1 MEIRPALWRL
11 PLESALLAGLG
22 EETTAVIATL
32 RTRNFALVWLAGL
45 ISLTGDWLLMI
56 GLPIYTY
63 TLTGSALATSVMFMA
78 AMAPQFLLSSIAGVF
93 VDRWSRKWT
102 MIVTNVLLALGLLPL
117 LLVHD
122 TRTLWIVYV
131 VALVDSIIAQFFS
144 PAESAILP
152 TLVREDQLV
161 SANSLNALNK
171 NLGRLGGP
179 ALGGLVVAWTGLS
192 GVALLDALSFVIA
205 AALVLGVSSASH
217 QPTATARSSGES
229 VAQAEKGVLREW
241 LAGLRLVPNSR
252 VLRVYFVMF
261 AAMGLG
267 EGILSVLLVV
277 FAESVLHGGA
287 ELLGL
292 MMSAQAV
299 GGLLGSLIV
308 GPFGKRVSPYR
319 LLGACAFVFGIVDLA
334 IVDVPAF
341 VPLTA
346 AVTVVLALFVA
357 VGIPSVG
364 LGIGIDSGVQ
374 MAVPNEYLGRIV
386 GAATALMSL
395 LMLVGMAL
403 AGTLGDRI
411 GAVPMLNVQ
420 GGMYACSGLLVLLAL
435 RRVPARSAV
444 PGEVLATISDEA
456 AVAR

>member
-1 MEIRPALWRL
+1 M
-11 PLESALLAGLG
+11 
-22 EETTAVIATL
+22 IATL

-78 AMAPQFLLSSIAGVF
+78 AILPQLLLGSIAGVF

-102 MIVTNVLLALGLLPL
+102 MVITNALLALGLVPL
-117 LLVHD
+117 LLVHNVC
-122 TRTLWIVYV
+122 TLWIVYA
-131 VALVDSIIAQFFS
+131 VALVESIIAQFFT

-152 TLVREDQLV
+152 TLVCEDQLV
-161 SANSLNALNK
+161 PANSLSALNR

-179 ALGGLVVAWTGLS
+179 ALGGLVVAWMGLS
-192 GVALLDALSFVIA
+192 GVALLDALSFIIA
-205 AALVLGVSSASH
+205 AALVLGVTQAPH
-217 QPTATARSSGES
+217 QATAGTHDPSKAAGQSI
-229 VAQAEKGVLREW
+229 AQAEKGIVREW
-241 LAGLRLVPNSR
+241 LAGLRLVPGSR
-252 VLRVYFVMF
+252 VLKVYLTMF

-267 EGILSVLLVV
+267 EGIFAVLLVV
-277 FAESVLHGGA
+277 FAERVLHGGA

-292 MMSAQAV
+292 MMSAQAA

-308 GPFGKRVSPYR
+308 GPLGKHVSPYR
-319 LLGACAFVFGIVDLA
+319 LLGVCVLLFGIIDLA

-341 VPLTA
+341 VPLAA

-364 LGIGIDSGVQ
+364 LSIGIDSGVQ
-374 MAVPNEYLGRIV
+374 MAVPNDYLGRIV

-395 LMLVGMAL
+395 LMLAGMAL

-411 GAVPMLNVQ
+411 GVVPMLNVQ
-420 GGMYACSGLLVLLAL
+420 GGMYTCAGLLVLLTL
-435 RRVPARSAV
+435 RHVPARAAV
-444 PGEVLATISDEA
+444 SSEATAAISDEA
-456 AVAR
+456 AVAG